1 LITKLNFSGLP
12 IKTFFG
18 LYNSKYTF
26 SGILFGDMSIVGP
39 RPALWNQNDLIYE
52 RDKYLVNKLKPGL
65 TGWAQINGRDTLSI
79 CEKAKYDS
87 VYLVKQSFLFD
98 LYIVIKTFQ
107 RFFHD
112 PHVVEGSNSNIN
124 DSL

>member
-1 LITKLNFSGLP
+1 MKYDTPRDTATHLLDNPNKWISPFGRFLRKSSVDELPQLIN
-12 IKTFFG
+12 
-18 LYNSKYTF
+18 
-26 SGILFGDMSIVGP
+26 ILFGDMSIVGP

-87 VYLVKQSFLFD
+87 VYLV
-98 LYIVIKTFQ
+98 
-107 RFFHD
+107 
-112 PHVVEGSNSNIN
+112 
-124 DSL
+124 